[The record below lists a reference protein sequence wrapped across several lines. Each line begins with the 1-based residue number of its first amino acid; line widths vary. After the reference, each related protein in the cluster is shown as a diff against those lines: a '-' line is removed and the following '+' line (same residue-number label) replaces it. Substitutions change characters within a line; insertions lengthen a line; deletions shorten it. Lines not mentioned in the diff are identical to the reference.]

1 MNPNQYQRLSMR
13 TQCSQLDAS
22 ERISNLNKEHPG
34 LLHATQGLTG
44 EVGELST
51 ALEKHLFYGQD
62 LDKDNVFE
70 ELGDCL
76 WYIAEACESLGFELK
91 GVMRANIQKL
101 RERYPEKFEEVLAEE
116 KNRDRKKELDKI
128 SQVRAE
134 DDGVLYE
141 KDVYTE
147 MEQARQEQI
156 PKNEEDKLKKK
167 ARNKAKKKHLCRHCG
182 NPISDEVVRQL
193 YLPVKFGGK
202 ESAFCPMCKEAITVK
217 LLQVLER

>member
-1 MNPNQYQRLSMR
+1 MNPNQYQRLAIR
-13 TQCSQLDAS
+13 TESSS
-22 ERISNLNKEHPG
+22 EAGPRLSDSLRLTHAILG
-34 LLHATQGLTG
+34 LSS
-44 EVGELST
+44 EIGELADSFK
-51 ALEKHLFYGQD
+51 KHVYYGQE
-62 LDKDNVFE
+62 LDVDNIFE

-76 WYIAEACESLGFELK
+76 WYIALACDAMGFELK

-101 RERYPEKFEEVLAEE
+101 RERYPEKFEKVLAEE
-116 KNRDRKKELDKI
+116 KNRDREKERETI
-128 SQVRAE
+128 
-134 DDGVLYE
+134 
-141 KDVYTE
+141 
-147 MEQARQEQI
+147 EQARQEQI
-156 PKNEEDKLKKK
+156 PENEEDKLKKK